1 MPSRDPIGSRPKE
14 SVFAQSYKLFPERL
28 RILSEGDSWFSYPL
42 NNNLADFI
50 EMMNAFSMLRL
61 EKNGD
66 QARDILAPN
75 SSQLRK
81 LRTFL
86 KRYAFD
92 LLIFSGGGNDIVDEN
107 LPAFLKRKTAAMTWR
122 QCIRDDALAKRM
134 QELAAAY
141 SRLIGSRDEL
151 RPTCEIVTHS
161 YDYPIPDGRPARGP
175 FGLGSAGPWLKPALD
190 DARITDPAD
199 AQAVV
204 RHLID
209 TFHATLAGLVTPAN
223 KFHVV
228 DMRGTLGPQGVRAW
242 ADEIHPSFPG
252 FQALSE
258 KWRARLLALFPGRGF
273 ERV

>member
-1 MPSRDPIGSRPKE
+1 MPPRDQIGARPKE
-14 SVFAQSYKLFPERL
+14 AVFAQSYKLFPERL
-28 RILSEGDSWFSYPL
+28 RILTEGDSWFSYPL

-66 QARDILAPN
+66 EAREILAPN
-75 SSQLRK
+75 SGQLRK
-81 LRTFL
+81 LRMFL

-92 LLIFSGGGNDIVDEN
+92 LILFSGGGNDIVDEN
-107 LPAFLKRKTAAMTWR
+107 LPALLKRKSGTMTWR

-134 QELAAAY
+134 QEITAAY
-141 SRLIGSRDEL
+141 ARLIATRDEL
-151 RPTCEIVTHS
+151 RSAAAIVTHS

-175 FGLGSAGPWLKPALD
+175 FGLGRAGPWLKPVLD
-190 DARITDPAD
+190 EFRITDPAD

-209 TFHATLAGLVTPAN
+209 AFCLSLQSLATPTN
-223 KFHVV
+223 NFHVV
-228 DMRGTLGPQGVRAW
+228 DMRGTLAARGAVAW

-252 FQALSE
+252 FHALAE
-258 KWRARLLALFPGRGF
+258 KWRTKLITIVPGRGF
-273 ERV
+273 ERP